1 MGVMYGSCNGST
13 PARSQE
19 TVAKVY
25 LPQFLQRRE
34 NRRHGS
40 RSLLREGIVVQ
51 INTLSFTQHTHT
63 HTQHT
68 HTHTHTIVTKHQQ
81 RSLTFRP
88 SFLAKAE
95 ARALIPFFPMPF
107 CGMLTSSRDPSFWNT
122 SARAEA
128 PLSSRRLR
136 PTTNTCSCSLPPSL
150 LASS

>member
-25 LPQFLQRRE
+25 PPQLLQRRE

-40 RSLLREGIVVQ
+40 RSLLRECIVVQ
-51 INTLSFTQHTHT
+51 INTLSF
-63 HTQHT
+63 TQHT

-128 PLSSRRLR
+128 PLSSSRLR